1 MPEVREDRR
10 PALSIEAL
18 SVTFATDAGPVHA
31 VTDVSY
37 EVFPGEVLAIVGESG
52 SGKSVSSRTA
62 MGLLPSTARV
72 RGMVTL
78 GAQRITEMS
87 ERQLTALRGGAIAM
101 VFQEPGL
108 ALDPLFTVGFQI
120 AEALRAHTDLSRK
133 AAAARAVELLRLVG
147 LPDPEHRVDYYP
159 HQLSGGQKQRVV
171 IAIAIACEPK
181 VIIADEP
188 TTALDVTVQAE
199 ILNLLRDLRDR
210 IGSAIVLITHNMG
223 VVADLADRVVVM
235 RDGRVVEQ
243 APVDQLFADPKADY
257 TRALLAAVPHLG
269 ARRVKSAEAQ
279 SDTPHSAEDGPAQGA
294 GLVSGA
300 AVAGSAAASE
310 PVAGS
315 GSATGG
321 GDAEGP
327 AEAGNAA
334 GGGTTLGGGVR
345 IGSEAAKPAARVPV
359 LEVCDLVVEFPGPF
373 GRPRFR
379 AVDGVNLSIAAGE
392 TVGLVGESGSGK
404 STIGRCVAAL
414 QRPTSGVVRV
424 RGQDIAG
431 LSQRRLRPIRRRFGF
446 VFQDPASSLN
456 PRMTVGDCV
465 AEPMIVHKI
474 GTQAMIRA
482 RVRTL
487 LDDVRLPVGVERR
500 YPHELSGGQRQRASL
515 ARALALDPDLLV
527 ADEPTSALD
536 VSVQAAVLELFAQLQ
551 RECGWACLFI
561 SHDLAVVDQLAD
573 RIVVLRDGA
582 VVEQGD
588 RDAILRSP
596 RQDYTRRLVAAVP
609 VPDPIEQRRRRAESA
624 ALFALEPD

>member
-1 MPEVREDRR
+1 MSEPTLVTDRS
-10 PALSIEAL
+10 PALSIESL
-18 SVTFATDAGPVHA
+18 SVTFATDAGPVYA
-31 VTDVSY
+31 VSDVSY

-72 RGMVTL
+72 RGLVTL
-78 GAQRITEMS
+78 GSEAITSMS
-87 ERQLTALRGGAIAM
+87 ERQLTALRGGAISM

-120 AEALRAHTDLSRK
+120 GEALRAHGDMSRK
-133 AAAARAVELLRLVG
+133 AAKARAVELLRLVG

-199 ILNLLRDLRDR
+199 ILELLRDLRDR

-235 RDGRVVEQ
+235 RDGKVVEE
-243 APVDQLFADPKADY
+243 ASVDELFANPRADY

-269 ARRVKSAEAQ
+269 TEQLA
-279 SDTPHSAEDGPAQGA
+279 H
-294 GLVSGA
+294 
-300 AVAGSAAASE
+300 
-310 PVAGS
+310 
-315 GSATGG
+315 
-321 GDAEGP
+321 GP
-327 AEAGNAA
+327 AED
-334 GGGTTLGGGVR
+334 TTITGD
-345 IGSEAAKPAARVPV
+345 PV
-359 LEVCDLVVEFPGPF
+359 LEVTDLVVQFPGPF
-373 GRPRFR
+373 GRPPFR
-379 AVDGVNLSIAAGE
+379 AVDQVSLSIQPGE
-392 TVGLVGESGSGK
+392 TLGLVGESGSGK

-414 QRPTSGVVRV
+414 QRPTSGIVRV
-424 RGQDIAG
+424 RGRNIAG
-431 LSQRRLRPIRRRFGF
+431 LSQRQLRPIRRRFGF

-456 PRMTVGDCV
+456 PRLTVGECV
-465 AEPMIVHKI
+465 AEPLIVHKT
-474 GTQAMIRA
+474 GSTAQIRD
-482 RVRTL
+482 RVRQL
-487 LDDVRLPVGVERR
+487 LDDVQLPSGTDGR

-536 VSVQAAVLELFAQLQ
+536 VSVQAAVLELFGQLQ
-551 RECGWACLFI
+551 REFGWACLFI

-588 RDAILRSP
+588 RDRILRAP
-596 RQDYTRRLVAAVP
+596 EQEYTQRLVAAVP
-609 VPDPIEQRRRRAESA
+609 VPDPVEQRRRRAETA
-624 ALFALEPD
+624 ALFATEPDQPEAK

>member
-1 MPEVREDRR
+1 MSEPIATDRPR
-10 PALSIEAL
+10 PALSIESL

-37 EVFPGEVLAIVGESG
+37 EVYPGEVLAIVGESG

-62 MGLLPSTARV
+62 MGLLPATATV
-72 RGMVTL
+72 RGLVTL
-78 GAQRITEMS
+78 GTEQVTAMS
-87 ERQLTALRGGAIAM
+87 EKQLTALRGGAISM

-120 AEALRAHTDLSRK
+120 GEALRAHSKLSKK
-133 AAAARAVELLRLVG
+133 AAKARAVELLRLVG
-147 LPDPEHRVDYYP
+147 LPEPEHRVDYYP

-199 ILNLLRDLRDR
+199 ILTLLRDLRDR
-210 IGSAIVLITHNMG
+210 TGSAIVLITHNMG
-223 VVADLADRVVVM
+223 VVADIADRVVVM
-235 RDGRVVEQ
+235 RDGAVVEQ
-243 APVDQLFADPKADY
+243 APVDELFARPSADY

-269 ARRVKSAEAQ
+269 TEQ
-279 SDTPHSAEDGPAQGA
+279 LEHGP
-294 GLVSGA
+294 
-300 AVAGSAAASE
+300 
-310 PVAGS
+310 S
-315 GSATGG
+315 GSARTE
-321 GDAEGP
+321 GD
-327 AEAGNAA
+327 
-334 GGGTTLGGGVR
+334 
-345 IGSEAAKPAARVPV
+345 PV
-359 LEVCDLVVEFPGPF
+359 LEVRDLVVEFPGPF

-379 AVDGVNLSIAAGE
+379 AVDGVSLRIGHGE
-392 TVGLVGESGSGK
+392 TLGLVGESGSGK

-431 LSQRRLRPIRRRFGF
+431 LSPRKLRPIRRRFGF

-456 PRMTVGDCV
+456 PRLTVGECV
-465 AEPMIVHKI
+465 AEPLIVHKA
-474 GTQAMIRA
+474 GSAAQIRA
-482 RVRTL
+482 RVRRL
-487 LDDVRLPVGVERR
+487 LDDVRLPAAAERR

-515 ARALALDPDLLV
+515 ARALVLDPDLLV

-536 VSVQAAVLELFAQLQ
+536 VSVQAAVLELFGQLQ

-573 RIVVLRDGA
+573 RIMVLRDGA

-588 RDAILRSP
+588 RDRILRAP
-596 RQDYTRRLVAAVP
+596 REEYTRRLVAAVP
-609 VPDPIEQRRRRAESA
+609 VPDPVRQRHRRARTA
-624 ALFALEPD
+624 GLFDGNEMD

>member
-1 MPEVREDRR
+1 MINSSAVADRSK
-10 PALSIEAL
+10 PALSIESL
-18 SVTFATDAGPVHA
+18 SVTFATDAGPVYA
-31 VTDVSY
+31 VSDVSY

-62 MGLLPSTARV
+62 MGLLPLTARV
-72 RGMVTL
+72 RGLVTL
-78 GAQRITEMS
+78 GTETITSMN
-87 ERQLTALRGGAIAM
+87 ERQLTAVRGGAISM

-120 AEALRAHTDLSRK
+120 GEALRAHSEMSKKDAK
-133 AAAARAVELLRLVG
+133 ARAIELLRMVG
-147 LPDPEHRVDYYP
+147 LPDPEHRVNYYP

-199 ILNLLRDLRDR
+199 ILELLRDLRDR

-235 RDGRVVEQ
+235 RNGRVVEQ
-243 APVDQLFADPKADY
+243 APVDELFASPKADY

-269 ARRVKSAEAQ
+269 TEQLA
-279 SDTPHSAEDGPAQGA
+279 H
-294 GLVSGA
+294 
-300 AVAGSAAASE
+300 
-310 PVAGS
+310 
-315 GSATGG
+315 
-321 GDAEGP
+321 GP
-327 AEAGNAA
+327 AEEVAPSA
-334 GGGTTLGGGVR
+334 
-345 IGSEAAKPAARVPV
+345 EPV
-359 LEVCDLVVEFPGPF
+359 LEVCDLVVEFPGSF
-373 GRPRFR
+373 GRPPFR
-379 AVDGVNLSIAAGE
+379 AVDDVNIRIGPGE
-392 TVGLVGESGSGK
+392 TLGLVGESGSGK

-414 QRPTSGVVRV
+414 QRPTSGVVKV

-431 LSQRRLRPIRRRFGF
+431 LSGRKLRPIRRRFGF

-456 PRMTVGDCV
+456 PRLTVGECV
-465 AEPMIVHKI
+465 AEPLIVHKMGSTAEI
-474 GTQAMIRA
+474 KA
-482 RVRTL
+482 RVRKL
-487 LDDVRLPVGVERR
+487 LDDVQLPEGTERR

-515 ARALALDPDLLV
+515 ARALVLDPDLLV

-536 VSVQAAVLELFAQLQ
+536 VSVQAAVLELFGQLQ

-573 RIVVLRDGA
+573 RIVVLRNGA

-588 RDAILRSP
+588 RDRILRAP
-596 RQDYTRRLVAAVP
+596 QEEYTQRLVAAVP
-609 VPDPIEQRRRRAESA
+609 VPDPVEQRRRRAETA
-624 ALFALEPD
+624 ALFATERSG